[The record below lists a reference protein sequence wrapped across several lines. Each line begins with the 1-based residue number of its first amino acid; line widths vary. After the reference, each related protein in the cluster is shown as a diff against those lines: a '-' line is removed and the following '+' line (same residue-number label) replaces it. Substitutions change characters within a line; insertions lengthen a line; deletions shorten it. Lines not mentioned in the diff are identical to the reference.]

1 MLLAQVITIG
11 VHDCEIDTCVG
22 KFTRLIDK
30 IARYSWRIESANPV
44 IDHSCGVRKWLLSL
58 ISQGR
63 KKAECLQAY
72 LRFPYKIGTVEL
84 YRLLIYFL
92 SLL

>member
-30 IARYSWRIESANPV
+30 IARYS
-44 IDHSCGVRKWLLSL
+44 
-58 ISQGR
+58 
-63 KKAECLQAY
+63 
-72 LRFPYKIGTVEL
+72 
-84 YRLLIYFL
+84 
-92 SLL
+92 